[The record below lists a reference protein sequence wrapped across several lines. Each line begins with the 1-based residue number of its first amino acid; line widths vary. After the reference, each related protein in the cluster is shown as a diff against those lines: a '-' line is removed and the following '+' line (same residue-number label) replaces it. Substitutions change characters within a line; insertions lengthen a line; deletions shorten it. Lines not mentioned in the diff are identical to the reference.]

1 MFHVLC
7 MLGWQRFAVQSV
19 NGIILLLVQMVG
31 APTIEMCAMQER
43 DTSGF
48 AGGAHG
54 FLITTVCFFDVCVC
68 RREQD
73 FKQHNAAMK
82 ARWSDDCDA
91 WWPCTR
97 MSV

>member
-1 MFHVLC
+1 MFHVLW

-19 NGIILLLVQMVG
+19 NGIVLLFVQMVG

-54 FLITTVCFFDVCVC
+54 FSHYDRVFF
-68 RREQD
+68 
-73 FKQHNAAMK
+73 
-82 ARWSDDCDA
+82 
-91 WWPCTR
+91 
-97 MSV
+97 